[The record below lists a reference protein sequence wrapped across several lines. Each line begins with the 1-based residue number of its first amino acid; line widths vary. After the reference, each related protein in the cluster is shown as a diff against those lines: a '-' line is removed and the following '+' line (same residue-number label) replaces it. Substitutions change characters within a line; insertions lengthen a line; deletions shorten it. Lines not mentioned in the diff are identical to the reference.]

1 MPTQS
6 IERQTQ
12 FLMTEDVVAYL
23 AFHAAAVSSPA
34 SGIGE
39 SVLPAE
45 KWEIPAN
52 RMQSL
57 TLICGPNQ
65 DEAAGRR

>member
-1 MPTQS
+1 MPTQP

-12 FLMTEDVVAYL
+12 FLMTEDVVADL
-23 AFHAAAVSSPA
+23 AFHAAAVGAPA
-34 SGIGE
+34 GGIGE

-45 KWEIPAN
+45 KWELPAN

-57 TLICGPNQ
+57 TLICGLNQ
-65 DEAAGRR
+65 DEGAGRR